1 MQPYYE
7 ISFDKTVP
15 VVTTTTHVVLQPNRN
30 RSYAL
35 LINDSDT
42 IIYIMKGKTAVLN
55 RGIRLNASGG
65 SYEINSTNL
74 YKGEVAAIHAGVGNK
89 VLLINEDEARYL

>member
-1 MQPYYE
+1 MQPYLE
-7 ISFDKTVP
+7 ISTDKTG
-15 VVTTTTHVVLQPNRN
+15 VVTTASAICLQPNRN

-35 LINDSDT
+35 FINDSDVV
-42 IIYIMKGKTAVLN
+42 IYLMKGKVAIAN

-74 YKGEVAAIHAGVGNK
+74 YKGEVAAIHAGTGNK
-89 VLLINEDEARYL
+89 VLLINEDEAQYL